1 MRKGRFMELLPLD
14 YYSLNQSVDFI
25 NQRTNSAIKENLLYS
40 YAIEEKIRFLL
51 QIEIKD
57 NQLVK
62 IGRNESEGFFISDD
76 SEIYFKERSIECE
89 DKIGLHLKDCSSSL
103 SIVPNDEITLDGD
116 DLYLSFNKAK
126 ITEYKGY
133 VVLHPELL
141 DLFCNQSL
149 PQHGV
154 KNTNY
159 LLLDE
164 FNVQTPF
171 EADIFTSFN
180 FRMEYPKYNED
191 ERLYIKHTFRVNFS
205 DIKISYDDLIKLI
218 PSDKPLKCNALEQEI
233 KKLKSEL
240 EEKQKIIDS
249 LSLTNQSGRISSP
262 QKQLF
267 ALLVK
272 KCYPKLDSRNKLFDV
287 INADLKE
294 SGIRNTNI
302 AADTFYK
309 LIDESNDIIKAIF
322 PPKKS

>member
-1 MRKGRFMELLPLD
+1 MELLPLD

-76 SEIYFKERSIECE
+76 SEIYFKERSIV
-89 DKIGLHLKDCSSSL
+89 H
-103 SIVPNDEITLDGD
+103 NNEITLDGD

-133 VVLHPELL
+133 IVLHPELL

-205 DIKISYDDLIKLI
+205 DIKISYDDLIKLF
-218 PSDKPLKCNALEQEI
+218 PSENAWREQANLKQEI
-233 KKLKSEL
+233 AKLKTEILDKEAENNQLKQQISEQNSPIL
-240 EEKQKIIDS
+240 LGVHRNDDLLKIAIE
-249 LSLTNQSGRISSP
+249 
-262 QKQLF
+262 
-267 ALLVK
+267 V
-272 KCYPKLDSRNKLFDV
+272 RNKYWADYPENV
-287 INADLKE
+287 KSNAQIRDYIIREYGVARTTAEEIEKIACPIN
-294 SGIRNTNI
+294 R
-302 AADTFYK
+302 
-309 LIDESNDIIKAIF
+309 
-322 PPKKS
+322 KKN